1 MINFFKKYM
10 SLISFLALAVVLW
23 QFPTTLHT
31 IFIIFLL
38 FTLAIAI
45 SSVFK
50 KNRKTY
56 LQGKVTRGVLV
67 WNVSVEILGILLA
80 MTLAGLLGRII
91 AQVATEQISNDFTE
105 LIAGV
110 VIGLLAGMG
119 MGVLVKRTWGKFV
132 RS

>member
-1 MINFFKKYM
+1 MITFLKKHI
-10 SLISFLALAVVLW
+10 SLISALIFLATLWLFPAVIRPV
-23 QFPTTLHT
+23 FVTV
-31 IFIIFLL
+31 
-38 FTLAIAI
+38 LAINIASAFTAI
-45 SSVFK
+45 FK
-50 KNRKTY
+50 SHRMAY
-56 LQGKVTRGVLV
+56 LQGKITVGNFVRKVAFG
-67 WNVSVEILGILLA
+67 ILGILLA